1 MNIGD
6 VVMSADNYKSKKD
19 ILLII
24 QQFTQYRL
32 IDENTKFSEIHAD
45 KKFVLGFLSEIYP
58 QIHISASGF
67 EERTFRDIVAYI
79 GKRINNND
87 EWAKECIYKTLRRC
101 TFNWFNEYV
110 YTSDA
115 RINFKQLILYLNNS
129 YGTSLIKKDLTNIN
143 EMKDLISFIDEKIKD
158 KANNHVLNTSSSKLT
173 KMNNID
179 KSKIEYIIGID
190 LGHGETSAA
199 ICALQWDKSVE
210 QLESVKDLEMGGN
223 KKVIPSAI
231 TILDNGNAYIGDS
244 AFNPE
249 ILKQANVN
257 VCFKKAPKDIN
268 GKSEKLMIRFMQEV
282 YRRIRENNSA
292 MLTDDNHLIYI
303 ATPSGWDKSTQSLYL
318 QMAKQA
324 GLPVAG
330 VTKESRAAFVRAQH
344 DVTSGI
350 GKYIEK
356 GAVVFDMG
364 SSTLDFTYMKANNK
378 LIDNGYNCGASF
390 IEKNIFKNCEDNN
403 PVIRKFEEKYDKL
416 TSYLL
421 FEARKVKEQVYFD
434 PSLTVKKTI
443 NFEDFIDDEDF
454 EDDRY
459 RMTYKPGELDDLLE
473 KVGYIKEIENA
484 AIDFINNHINNATI
498 YGVFLTGGASRMD
511 FIKPLV
517 SRCWN
522 VPESQIYRDQ
532 DPSLTISQGV
542 AEVARM
548 DLRTEGMDAG
558 LEEAINSLQND
569 NTIYNTFIEKF
580 CYLLWDRIT
589 DEVGETV
596 TVFRDA
602 DEDYSLND
610 LQNEITKN
618 VQDCINETV
627 PNLSDCIQEAITEN
641 TQDIQ
646 SKVRNIISHYSNQG
660 MNISIPKLEI
670 HEIDTG
676 NVNLDEVIDSISEK
690 IASESEGWTGAIV
703 GGAIGGAIAFL
714 LGGPLAWLIGGAAF
728 LGQFLFGK
736 SDEEKK
742 KDAMMKDLDKGDRA
756 KVFNS
761 ISEQW
766 EMIQKDIDDS
776 VHKTVY
782 KNKEIKR
789 SVNFA
794 VYQLLQGYK
803 ESLKKVRILID

>member
-1 MNIGD
+1 MEG
-6 VVMSADNYKSKKD
+6 ANYKSRID
-19 ILLII
+19 ILSII
-24 QQFTQYRL
+24 QQFTPYRL
-32 IDENTKFSEIHAD
+32 VDENTKFREIHAD
-45 KKFVLGFLSEIYP
+45 KKYVLGFLSEIYP
-58 QIHISASGF
+58 QIHISASDF
-67 EERTFRDIVAYI
+67 EEKTFRDIVICIEKGLNY
-79 GKRINNND
+79 NND
-87 EWAKECIYKTLRRC
+87 DEWIKGSIYKTLRSC
-101 TFNWFNEYV
+101 TVDWFNEYV

-115 RINFKQLILYLNNS
+115 RINFKQLITYLNNS
-129 YGTSLIKKDLTNIN
+129 YGTSLIKKELTRFN
-143 EMKDLISFIDEKIKD
+143 EMKDLISFIEEKIKD
-158 KANNHVLNTSSSKLT
+158 KENNHALNTSSNKLN

-179 KSKIEYIIGID
+179 KNKIEYVIGID

-199 ICALQWDKSVE
+199 ICALQWDKPVE
-210 QLESVKDLEMGGN
+210 QLEPAKDLEMGGN

-268 GKSEKLMIRFMQEV
+268 GEPERLMIRFMQEV

-292 MLTDDNHLIYI
+292 MLTDDNHLVYI
-303 ATPSGWDKSTQSLYL
+303 AMPSGWDKVTQDLYL

-364 SSTLDFTYMKANNK
+364 SSTLDFTYMKANSK
-378 LIDNGYNCGASF
+378 LIDNGYDCGASF
-390 IEKNIFKNCEDNN
+390 IEKTIFTECEDNN
-403 PVIRKFEEKYDKL
+403 PVIRKFEEKYGNL

-434 PSLTVKKTI
+434 PSLKVKKTI

-459 RMTYKPGELDDLLE
+459 KMVYKPGELDDLLE

-484 AIDFINNHINNATI
+484 AIDFVNNHINNATI

-548 DLRTEGMDAG
+548 DLRTEGMDTG
-558 LEEAINSLQND
+558 LEDEINGLIANNAIFYCFSDILGNKLKDNITTVIANVVTAFKDDKEDWTLYELQQTITQYVNKDVKTVLAEAPQMLNEAI
-569 NTIYNTFIEKF
+569 
-580 CYLLWDRIT
+580 
-589 DEVGETV
+589 
-596 TVFRDA
+596 
-602 DEDYSLND
+602 ED
-610 LQNEITKN
+610 T
-618 VQDCINETV
+618 T
-627 PNLSDCIQEAITEN
+627 QE
-641 TQDIQ
+641 
-646 SKVRNIISHYSNQG
+646 VRNKVSLIIANYSNRGVSVKIPQLAVD
-660 MNISIPKLEI
+660 NIDINGI
-670 HEIDTG
+670 
-676 NVNLDEVIDSISEK
+676 NLDSVIESISET
-690 IASESEGWTGAIV
+690 IEVESSNWLKYVLMGAGAIF
-703 GGAIGGAIAFL
+703 GFIGMGI
-714 LGGPLAWLIGGAAF
+714 GYLAGK
-728 LGQFLFGK
+728 LFGEK
-736 SDEEKK
+736 ELSEREKRDKAMSKSLDSDERAQVYNALDEKWEDIVK
-742 KDAMMKDLDKGDRA
+742 NISNAIDQ
-756 KVFNS
+756 S
-761 ISEQW
+761 ISQNNKMYETIKQTTTN
-766 EMIQKDIDDS
+766 MLKSYI
-776 VHKTVY
+776 TAL
-782 KNKEIKR
+782 KN
-789 SVNFA
+789 A
-794 VYQLLQGYK
+794 
-803 ESLKKVRILID
+803 RILID